1 MPDEIDIQ
9 KLLRLKRYEQPPAG
23 YFDTFLRDFQ
33 RRQREEMLRQ
43 PAWKLALERLGAF
56 FSEGSARLAYGAA
69 TAVVLAVAGV
79 ASFGILNQGAAPVAQ
94 TTPAQQSPAI
104 ASTNNVAPLP
114 VGEQIPTAPASASL
128 NIAVQQPLAPQSES
142 LPVMKPSQ
150 SSSPHYIID
159 SRPVSYERPFSF

>member
-69 TAVVLAVAGV
+69 TAAVLAVAGI

-94 TTPAQQSPAI
+94 TTPAQQAPAI
-104 ASTNNVAPLP
+104 ASTNEAPLP
-114 VGEQIPTAPASASL
+114 VAEQLATAPASASL
-128 NIAVQQPLAPQSES
+128 NIDVRQPLAPQSVG
-142 LPVMKPSQ
+142 LPVMQPSQ